1 MNTNNIK
8 KYAPQA
14 RRAFISAVMK
24 RLNELGIYSDQQI
37 AEASIQGE
45 LLIIEGR
52 SVDIAIKQRRER
64 LIHKVQQFGFVNFVE
79 HIAYTWFNRLCA
91 IRFMELKG
99 DYLEHGLRVLSHP
112 EKASGFEILDHA
124 QDVAEGLG
132 LDRNHIVELK
142 LAGNQDEALYR
153 LLLLG
158 QCHQLHQAM
167 PFLFEALDDE
177 TELLLPDNLTRTD
190 SILRGLVDNIP
201 ENDWQPVEIIG
212 WLYQF
217 YISEKK
223 DQVIG
228 SVVKSEDIP
237 AATQLFTPN
246 WIVKYLVQNSVGRQ
260 WLMTYPDSGLKAQ
273 MEYYIEPAEQEPS
286 VVEALAAITP
296 TSIDPETLKVLDPA
310 CGSGHILV
318 EAYDI
323 LKAIYEERGYRVRDI
338 PKLILEKNLYGL
350 DIDDRAAQLAG
361 FALMMK
367 AREDDRRIFTRDIKL
382 NVLAIQSTQHLFSPP
397 DRHSGMDCRNPD
409 HRDVNSPNHPWPL
422 DPGNPCRG
430 DALADL
436 WRRLDIHGQAKRGS
450 MESIFDDVQSNLAD
464 TVDDIE
470 FKQLRAILGLFE
482 QAKTFGSLIQVP
494 QEQAEYLRN
503 LTSRLRELIE
513 QGDSMQIPA
522 ATALVRYVQQAWL
535 LAQQYDAVVA
545 NPPYMG
551 GKGMNSEVKEFAK
564 KLFTDSKS
572 DLFAIFIERG
582 FALCKPY
589 GFNAQVTMQGWMF
602 LSSFEMLRE
611 KLLKNK
617 TISTLVQ
624 IGYNS
629 FPEINSKIA
638 QACAFSILNMKVDNF
653 FGSYINLN
661 SAPQAADKKSVFIDR
676 TEELVFEIC
685 QDSFNNIPGMPLA
698 YSASSSVFKIFKSGK
713 TIESFGDVK
722 RGMTTSD
729 NDQFLRYWVEVST
742 SKCFMNAKNSKEAL
756 DSCAKWFPYSKGG
769 GYRKWYGLIEFLINW
784 ENDGKDVID
793 FAKTINLSFTRT
805 IVNIPYYFKAS
816 VGFSYI
822 TSGPFSMRLIPTGC
836 LYDSGG
842 PGVFVEGDQAGF
854 ILACMNSNSA
864 SVLLK
869 ILIPTIALQI
879 ADVVRLPLPADMDVV
894 SKSTVISIAEALVKI
909 SRFDWDSYE
918 TSWDF
923 TENPLISQ
931 KQNALLASFEQW
943 QLQNCTAFA
952 EMQRLEEE
960 NNRLFIEAYGLQDEL
975 SPEVPEDQISLTQAD
990 QEKDIQRLISYAI
1003 GCMMGRYRLD
1013 RPGLIYAHAGN
1024 VDFEAIYNAVGA
1036 NSFAQSFDDAV
1047 PGRINS
1053 PLQNPFP
1060 ADEDGI
1066 LPLTDQ
1072 EWFKDDASNRFREF
1086 LLAVWGEDTLQQ
1098 NLEFVA
1104 ESLSL
1109 SSFKP
1114 KKGETSLDT
1123 VRRYLS
1129 NQFYK
1134 DHLQTYKKRPI
1145 YWLFSSGKQKAFEC
1159 LVYLHRYNDSTLAR
1173 MRTEYVTPLLG
1184 KYSAYADQLNQQMQ
1198 DASSSEAT
1206 RIKKDMLALEK
1217 KQTELR
1223 QFDDKLKHYAD
1234 MRIKLD
1240 LDDGV
1245 KVNYGKFGDLLAEVK
1260 AVTGSKGD

>member
-1 MNTNNIK
+1 MNTNNLK

-14 RRAFISAVMK
+14 RRDFMAAVRQ
-24 RLNELGIYSDQQI
+24 RLNQFGIHADSKGQLTINTPVISGSVMQ
-37 AEASIQGE
+37 
-45 LLIIEGR
+45 IEGLSFDAGLAR
-52 SVDIAIKQRRER
+52 AREKLVQRAESM
-64 LIHKVQQFGFVNFVE
+64 GFEQLVE
-79 HIAYTWFNRLCA
+79 QMAYTWFNRLSA
-91 IRFMELKG
+91 IRFMELHG
-99 DYLEHGLRVLSHP
+99 YLEHNLRVLSP
-112 EKASGFEILDHA
+112 SPLKGEGRGEGFQPEILDHA
-124 QDVAEGLG
+124 QDVAADLG
-132 LDRNHIVELK
+132 LDRSQIVELK

-153 LLLLG
+153 TLLLG
-158 QCHQLHQAM
+158 QCHQLQLAM

-190 SILRGLVDNIP
+190 SILRGLVDSIP

-260 WLMTYPDSGLKAQ
+260 WLMTYPDSGLKGQ

-382 NVLAIQSTQHLFSPP
+382 NVLAIQSTQ
-397 DRHSGMDCRNPD
+397 N
-409 HRDVNSPNHPWPL
+409 L
-422 DPGNPCRG
+422 DLP
-430 DALADL
+430 DL
-436 WRRLDIHGQAKRGS
+436 WRKLALNQDAKRGS

-470 FKQLRAILGLFE
+470 FQQLRAILALFE
-482 QAKTFGSLIQVP
+482 QAKTMGSLIQVP
-494 QEQAEYLRN
+494 HEQSKSLWS
-503 LTSRLRELIE
+503 LTSRLRELNA
-513 QGDSMQIPA
+513 QGDSMQKQAA
-522 ATALVRYVQQAWL
+522 ATLLPYVQQAWL
-535 LAQQYDAVVA
+535 LAQQYDSVVA

-551 GKGMNSEVKEFAK
+551 GKGMNAALKEFAK
-564 KLFTDSKS
+564 KQFPDSKS
-572 DLFAIFIERG
+572 DLFTMFIERG
-582 FALCKPY
+582 FDWCKTT
-589 GFNAQVTMQGWMF
+589 GFNSMVTMQSWMF
-602 LSSFEMLRE
+602 LSTYESIRE
-611 KLLKNK
+611 KLLRERTLSCMVHMGNGVMGIAFGTAATIFYSRYVKSYIGSFSYCANDDLNEQNIPAQFPVQNDRLK
-617 TISTLVQ
+617 TAK
-624 IGYNS
+624 
-629 FPEINSKIA
+629 P
-638 QACAFSILNMKVDNF
+638 DNF
-653 FGSYINLN
+653 N
-661 SAPQAADKKSVFIDR
+661 K
-676 TEELVFEIC
+676 
-685 QDSFNNIPGMPLA
+685 IPGSPIA
-698 YSASSSVFKIFKSGK
+698 YWISQRRFQIYSESKSLGDIGK
-713 TIESFGDVK
+713 PVL
-722 RGMTTSD
+722 GMNSTN
-729 NDQFLRYWVEVST
+729 NDLFVRLWHEVSLDK
-742 SKCFMNAKNSKEAL
+742 SKFDSIDKFDAKNSQK
-756 DSCAKWFPYSKGG
+756 KWFPYNKGG
-769 GYRKWYGLIEFLINW
+769 AFRKWYGNREYLINW
-784 ENDGKDVID
+784 KNDGEDIHKLN
-793 FAKTINLSFTRT
+793 NLPLSHQGAPVRGKNYQFKESVTWSF
-805 IVNIPYYFKAS
+805 ISSSYFGARYS
-816 VGFSYI
+816 
-822 TSGPFSMRLIPTGC
+822 PTGAMFDVAGSS
-836 LYDSGG
+836 LFIDDSEKTKAFVAFLCCY
-842 PGVFVEGDQAGF
+842 PVFEF
-854 ILACMNSNSA
+854 LKTSN
-864 SVLLK
+864 
-869 ILIPTIALQI
+869 PTLNFQVGNISS
-879 ADVVRLPLPADMDVV
+879 LP
-894 SKSTVISIAEALVKI
+894 VISNFPYEYAAKHASDAI
-909 SRFDWDSYE
+909 SLAKFDWDEQEISWNFLKVPFLTKDKYLKNAWISYADLVKSRIHDLIKIE
-918 TSWDF
+918 T
-923 TENPLISQ
+923 
-931 KQNALLASFEQW
+931 
-943 QLQNCTAFA
+943 
-952 EMQRLEEE
+952 E
-960 NNRLFIEAYGLQDEL
+960 NNRLFIDAYGLQDEL
-975 SPEVPEDQISLTQAD
+975 TPDVPENQITLTRAD
-990 QEKDIQRLISYAI
+990 QEKDIQRLISYTI
-1003 GCMMGRYRLD
+1003 GCMMGRYSLD
-1013 RPGLIYAHAGN
+1013 EPGLIYAHAGN
-1024 VDFEAIYNAVGA
+1024 IDFDPSRYP
-1036 NSFAQSFDDAV
+1036 SFS
-1047 PGRINS
+1047 
-1053 PLQNPFP
+1053 

-1104 ESLSL
+1104 ESLTL

-1129 NQFYK
+1129 SQFYK

-1159 LVYLHRYNDSTLAR
+1159 LVYLHRYNESTLAR

-1184 KYSAYADQLNQQMQ
+1184 KYSAYADQLNQQLQ
-1198 DASSSEAT
+1198 DASSAEAT
-1206 RIKKDMLALEK
+1206 RIKKDIQALEK

-1234 MRIKLD
+1234 MRIKID

-1260 AVTGSKGD
+1260 AVTGGTGD